1 MHVIPYSDDKDYNF
15 SIDRNHRIISSCLVA
30 KISKNESGKKYKI
43 FIEKIS
49 RSKTIQSIINNIDI
63 LQINK
68 ELETKI
74 INTLNNININEIDSD
89 KLYYSFINLSSKI
102 NEFQSI
108 NCEINFSLNKK
119 TNLLQVDMT
128 RLTSSDFL
136 VNLSLQFSDTGN
148 VDFFVMDN
156 DENNIS
162 HIEGTVTRYGKYL
175 SSYRFISIVNLI
187 YSGE

>member
-1 MHVIPYSDDKDYNF
+1 
-15 SIDRNHRIISSCLVA
+15 
-30 KISKNESGKKYKI
+30 
-43 FIEKIS
+43 
-49 RSKTIQSIINNIDI
+49 
-63 LQINK
+63 
-68 ELETKI
+68 
-74 INTLNNININEIDSD
+74 
-89 KLYYSFINLSSKI
+89 
-102 NEFQSI
+102 
-108 NCEINFSLNKK
+108 
-119 TNLLQVDMT
+119 MT